1 MSEPVDV
8 SKKHFYVSLV
18 KSAWRIIAAVLLAL
32 AGYRLWTDTAT
43 VAQSGYLIMLAG
55 AGLTIAEILGIVEE
69 L

>member
-1 MSEPVDV
+1 MAEPVDV

-32 AGYRLWTDTAT
+32 AGYWLWTDTAT